1 MRLIA
6 MLVIICSLFVP
17 TAFAE
22 QSKPKNQDNDTK
34 KTEEW
39 QPSMALHLLVRCD
52 TMDNVSKAL
61 SETWGE
67 TPFAIGNGMVVLS
80 VNGQP
85 VPATLV
91 LTVNAETATYTV
103 NAVLPNR
110 NACLLLSGNG
120 FAPAPG
126 QSKKINIDLKPK
138 YIVQK

>member
-1 MRLIA
+1 

-22 QSKPKNQDNDTK
+22 QSKPKTQDNDN

-80 VNGQP
+80 ANGQP

-91 LTVNAETATYTV
+91 LTVNAGSGTYTV

-120 FAPAPG
+120 FMPAPG